1 MIELTEEEFNTIY
14 DALALVNSPDADEYE
29 NVEEIII
36 SERRAWKAIQ
46 DAADRYNAAHGE
58 ERP

>member
-14 DALALVNSPDADEYE
+14 NALALVNSPDTDEYE
-29 NVEEIII
+29 DVEEIII

-46 DAADRYNAAHGE
+46 DAGRTPL
-58 ERP
+58 R